1 MEAKVSPTV
10 KQLTE
15 EVVDKENVST
25 ARVLD
30 ARHEDSTDGLQTR
43 LGILLGRLAERTAL
57 PPEKAASILE
67 NIRKAARK

>member
-1 MEAKVSPTV
+1 METKVSPTV
-10 KQLTE
+10 KRLTE

-30 ARHEDSTDGLQTR
+30 ARHEDNTDGLQTR

-57 PPEKAASILE
+57 PPERAARILE
-67 NIRKAARK
+67 SVKNVSQK